1 MDIAIIDSHNFNRHS
16 LDSFSRYQTVKN
28 VYRLTDGKLSL
39 VYHPFTEDWSPER
52 KDEKAREIL
61 GGGHIVYGAF
71 DGGQVVGCIMLL
83 PQPDRGRMI
92 IDSFHVSAG
101 RRRQGIGRALLAAA
115 KAEAVGHGAKAL
127 YVSACSAQETIDFYV
142 AMGFEVSTHPIRS
155 YMDAEPYDIQMECVL

>member
-16 LDSFSRYQTVKN
+16 LDNFSRYQTVKN

-61 GGGHIVYGAF
+61 SGGHIVYGAF

-83 PQPDRGRMI
+83 P
-92 IDSFHVSAG
+92 
-101 RRRQGIGRALLAAA
+101 
-115 KAEAVGHGAKAL
+115 
-127 YVSACSAQETIDFYV
+127 
-142 AMGFEVSTHPIRS
+142 
-155 YMDAEPYDIQMECVL
+155 